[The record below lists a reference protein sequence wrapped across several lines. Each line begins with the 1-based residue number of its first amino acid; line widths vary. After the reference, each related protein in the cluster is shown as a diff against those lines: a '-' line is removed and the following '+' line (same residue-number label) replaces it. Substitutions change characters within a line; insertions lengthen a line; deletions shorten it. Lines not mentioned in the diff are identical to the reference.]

1 MPKTKFQNVVFTLMM
16 SFLMVYAMICYNI
29 SMNIGG
35 MTNQVFLMAFHEMI
49 IMWPAAFI
57 LEFFLVDHLA
67 HKLAFC
73 MVTPQDRPIVITLAI
88 SIMIIAIMCP
98 IMSFIATLLFKNAGK
113 RICRCLAPDHV
124 LKFSGCLLL
133 AAHVLRTLHPFSVPQ
148 TVSGEIRKDIHKWN
162 RFSPLCPQFLWTD
175 G

>member
-73 MVTPQDRPIVITLAI
+73 MVTPQDRPIVITLKVDPNSSWSRFC
-88 SIMIIAIMCP
+88 SITCN
-98 IMSFIATLLFKNAGK
+98 SF
-113 RICRCLAPDHV
+113 RIKSAC
-124 LKFSGCLLL
+124 S
-133 AAHVLRTLHPFSVPQ
+133 SVVQ
-148 TVSGEIRKDIHKWN
+148 TMRPAQ
-162 RFSPLCPQFLWTD
+162 SPSSSI
-175 G
+175 